1 MTVWLP
7 VAFACLTNGVC
18 AFYNGN
24 LSVSLEQC
32 QDQNKIAAIA
42 MGRDAD
48 VKAYQVDCLEIK
60 PKHTDS
66 L

>member
-18 AFYNGN
+18 SFYNGN

-32 QDQNKIAAIA
+32 QDQNKIAAVA
-42 MGRDAD
+42 MARDSD

>member
-1 MTVWLP
+1 MSVWLP
-7 VAFACLTNGVC
+7 VAFLCLTNNVC
-18 AFYNGN
+18 SFYNGN
-24 LSVSLEQC
+24 LSISVEQC
-32 QDQNKIAAIA
+32 EDQNKIAARA
-42 MGRDAD
+42 MQTDQE

>member
-7 VAFACLTNGVC
+7 IAFVCLTNDSC

-32 QDQNKIAAIA
+32 QDQNKIATVA
-42 MGRDAD
+42 MLKDPD
-48 VKAYQVDCLEIK
+48 VKAYQADCLEIK